1 MLSLIIGIQ
10 EEIAKLQ
17 GQNILERLLFD
28 KTTKTNILWA
38 TDAYDELGEDF
49 DRDKEIQIH
58 LITGKNGKVIQYR
71 AYKET
76 EKQSER
82 TRQHAEV
89 FTPLWICKKMNDHA
103 DDVWFGK
110 QNMFFDIEG
119 NPTERIL
126 FPETKRKIPEWQRY
140 VDAKK
145 MEITCGEAPYLV
157 SRYDVASGEP
167 VEIKHRVGILD
178 RKLRVVNEN
187 TETEEEWMKWTIRAF
202 QSVYGYEFQ
211 GDNVLIARINLLMTF
226 EEYLEERWKRRPTP
240 KEYEEITNIIAW
252 NIWQMDGL
260 LGTIPYCKAEKEYI
274 EVSLFGEAEKV
285 EEIKEQPP
293 CRIYDWRGDRSLR
306 YLDVNTGGRNMKFDF
321 VIGNPPYQ
329 EETEGTSDK
338 PVYNDF
344 MDGAEL
350 VADRV
355 CLITPARFL
364 FNAGKTPKIWN
375 EKKLTDPHF
384 KVLYYEQNSTNVF
397 SNTDI
402 KGGVAIS
409 YFDRNQFFEPIITF
423 TAFPELNSILHKA
436 INSKTFE
443 NITSIIYLQNKFDL
457 EALYK
462 DYPEYENVIG
472 SNGKE
477 KRLTTSIFTQLPVF
491 ANDKNGENDISI
503 LGLISNVRTYKYINR
518 RYLDDHENLDFYKVI
533 LPKANGT
540 GAIGE
545 VLSTPLVGEPLVGY
559 TQSFIAFGAFSNRQD
574 AENCMKYIKTKFA
587 RALLG
592 TLKITQ
598 DNNRDTWVNV
608 PLQDFT
614 ANSDIDWSKSIS
626 EIDRQLY
633 AKYGL
638 DEKEIEF
645 IESHVKEME

>member
-17 GQNILERLLFD
+17 GQNILGRLLFD

-49 DRDKEIQIH
+49 DRDKEIKIH

-157 SRYDVASGEP
+157 SRYDVASGEDIP
-167 VEIKHRVGILD
+167 MKRRVGILD

-187 TETEEEWMKWTIRAF
+187 TETEEEWMKWTVRAF

-260 LGTIPYCKAEKEYI
+260 LGTIPYCKAEEEYV
-274 EVSLFGEAEKV
+274 EVSLFGEPEK

-293 CRIYDWRGDRSLR
+293 CRIYDWRGGRSLR

-329 EETEGTSDK
+329 EENNTNGRQA
-338 PVYNDF
+338 PIYHLF
-344 MDGAEL
+344 MDEAYKVSDCVEL
-350 VADRV
+350 
-355 CLITPARFL
+355 IHPARFL
-364 FNAGKTPKIWN
+364 FNAGQTPKAWN
-375 EKKLTDPHF
+375 AERLNDDHF
-384 KVLYYEQNSTNVF
+384 KVLIYEPDASKIF
-397 SNTDI
+397 PNTDI
-402 KGGVAIS
+402 KGGVAITL
-409 YFDRNQFFEPIITF
+409 RNTNQKYGAIKVF
-423 TAFPELNSILHKA
+423 TPYVELNDIIKRVFSI
-436 INSKTFE
+436 
-443 NITSIIYLQNKFDL
+443 YR
-457 EALYK
+457 
-462 DYPEYENVIG
+462 G
-472 SNGKE
+472 
-477 KRLTTSIFTQLPVF
+477 
-491 ANDKNGENDISI
+491 
-503 LGLISNVRTYKYINR
+503 
-518 RYLDDHENLDFYKVI
+518 
-533 LPKANGT
+533 GT
-540 GAIGE
+540 W
-545 VLSTPLVGEPLVGY
+545 
-559 TQSFIAFGAFSNRQD
+559 IA
-574 AENCMKYIKTKFA
+574 
-587 RALLG
+587 
-592 TLKITQ
+592 
-598 DNNRDTWVNV
+598 
-608 PLQDFT
+608 
-614 ANSDIDWSKSIS
+614 
-626 EIDRQLY
+626 
-633 AKYGL
+633 
-638 DEKEIEF
+638 
-645 IESHVKEME
+645 

>member
-157 SRYDVASGEP
+157 SRYDVASGEDIP
-167 VEIKHRVGILD
+167 LKRRVGILD

-226 EEYLEERWKRRPTP
+226 EEYLDERWKRRPTP
-240 KEYEEITNIIAW
+240 KEYEDITNIIAW

-329 EETEGTSDK
+329 EENNTNGRQA
-338 PVYNDF
+338 PIYHLF
-344 MDGAEL
+344 MDEAYKVSDCVEL
-350 VADRV
+350 
-355 CLITPARFL
+355 IHPARFL
-364 FNAGKTPKIWN
+364 FNAGQTPKAWN
-375 EKKLTDPHF
+375 AERLNDDHF
-384 KVLYYEQNSTNVF
+384 KVLIYEPDASKIF
-397 SNTDI
+397 PNTDI
-402 KGGVAIS
+402 KGGVAITL
-409 YFDRNQFFEPIITF
+409 RNTNQKYGAIKVF
-423 TAFPELNSILHKA
+423 TPYAELNDIIKRVSSI
-436 INSKTFE
+436 
-443 NITSIIYLQNKFDL
+443 YRGG
-457 EALYK
+457 
-462 DYPEYENVIG
+462 V
-472 SNGKE
+472 
-477 KRLTTSIFTQLPVF
+477 
-491 ANDKNGENDISI
+491 
-503 LGLISNVRTYKYINR
+503 LG
-518 RYLDDHENLDFYKVI
+518 
-533 LPKANGT
+533 
-540 GAIGE
+540 
-545 VLSTPLVGEPLVGY
+545 
-559 TQSFIAFGAFSNRQD
+559 
-574 AENCMKYIKTKFA
+574 
-587 RALLG
+587 
-592 TLKITQ
+592 
-598 DNNRDTWVNV
+598 
-608 PLQDFT
+608 
-614 ANSDIDWSKSIS
+614 
-626 EIDRQLY
+626 
-633 AKYGL
+633 
-638 DEKEIEF
+638 
-645 IESHVKEME
+645 

>member
-1 MLSLIIGIQ
+1 MIIGIE
-10 EEIAKLQ
+10 EEIAKLY
-17 GQNILERLLFD
+17 GQNILEKLLFD

-38 TDAYDELGEDF
+38 TDAYDELGEDYS
-49 DRDKEIQIH
+49 RDKEIQIH
-58 LITGKNGKVIQYR
+58 LITGKNSFVIKNR
-71 AYKET
+71 AQKEM

-103 DDVWFGK
+103 DTVWFGRETLFLDK
-110 QNMFFDIEG
+110 EG
-119 NPTERIL
+119 NPTDRVL

-145 MEITCGEAPYLV
+145 LEITCGEAPYLV
-157 SRYDVASGEP
+157 SRYDVASGEDIP
-167 VEIKHRVGILD
+167 LKRRVGILD

-226 EEYLEERWKRRPTP
+226 EEYLDERWKRRPTP
-240 KEYEEITNIIAW
+240 KEYEDITNIIAW

-260 LGTIPYCKAEKEYI
+260 LGTIPYCKAEEDYV
-274 EVSLFGEAEKV
+274 EVSLFGEPEK

-293 CRIYDWRGDRSLR
+293 CRIYDWRGGRSLR

-633 AKYGL
+633 AKYSL
-638 DEKEIEF
+638 DDEEIDF
-645 IESHVKEME
+645 IESHVKEMA